1 MAFLTSVCTVC
12 GLQGLDPHKKGTVSS
27 FWPTGLMVKAETNCR
42 FGVPAFPPDL
52 LAAGS
57 APVLFLVLRG

>member
-1 MAFLTSVCTVC
+1 M
-12 GLQGLDPHKKGTVSS
+12 QGLDPHKKGTVSS